1 MTRPT
6 RRPLTTL
13 ALATAAALALALA
26 VAAPAAALPSA
37 GAARPAVQLVDGW
50 DRPFVLPRAHGK
62 PVLVV
67 YEDKDSAQ
75 QNQAFKDELAKLG
88 KGDRY
93 KQSVTL
99 VAIADLQ
106 GYDYWPVRGFVKDAI
121 QSESNKFGTPIYC
134 DWSGAA
140 RNSLRL
146 KKGVSS
152 VLLYDREGKLVF
164 SHEGPMPAAKRQA
177 AIELLRDAVAGARS

>member
-6 RRPLTTL
+6 RPTRLTL
-13 ALATAAALALALA
+13 ATLTLAALAF
-26 VAAPAAALPSA
+26 AAPSAALPSA

-50 DRPFVLPRAHGK
+50 DRPFVLPQAHGK

-67 YEDKDSAQ
+67 YEDKDSAR
-75 QNQAFKDELAKLG
+75 QNQAFKDELAQLG

-93 KQSVTL
+93 KQRVTL

-121 QSESNKFGTPIYC
+121 QSESNKFGTLIYC

-140 RNSLRL
+140 RASLRL

-152 VLLYDREGKLVF
+152 VLLYDRSGTLAF
-164 SHEGPMPAAKRQA
+164 SHEGPMPAVKRA
-177 AIELLRDAVAGARS
+177 AAMALLREAVGP